1 MNKQRDPKKEKQW
14 LKHLETFKAEKLSIN
29 QFCSKYQLK
38 RHQFY
43 YWRDRLKKKIDATP
57 KTSPGFIEVTPEKQT
72 SSQNVGSYTAV
83 RVKTIKVVIPIQG
96 YSDGPHIEIHVVT
109 NHD

>member
-1 MNKQRDPKKEKQW
+1 MKKQRDLEKEKQW

-29 QFCSKYQLK
+29 KFCAKYQLQ

-43 YWRDRLKKKIDATP
+43 YWRDRLKKETKASAKP
-57 KTSPGFIEVTPEKQT
+57 LSKFIEVTPDKQT
-72 SSQNVGSYTAV
+72 ASQTDIRETPM
-83 RVKTIKVVIPIQG
+83 RVKTIKVVIPVQG

-109 NHD
+109 DYD